1 MHVGVCRPAA
11 GPRRW
16 LDENCSSGGEDGGD
30 NVTAAR
36 LLSAEELVPGMRIVK
51 ALTKQDLHTGQAR
64 ARPHVPPDCEE
75 LSLASQE
82 KQNHGKFQ
90 KSTVPCPCL
99 HK

>member
-1 MHVGVCRPAA
+1 MQELGENCVTGASEGVRCMFGVCRPGA

-36 LLSAEELVPGMRIVK
+36 LLAAEELVPGMRIVK

-64 ARPHVPPDCEE
+64 APYLNSHP
-75 LSLASQE
+75 
-82 KQNHGKFQ
+82 
-90 KSTVPCPCL
+90 T
-99 HK
+99 